1 MSAVKEP
8 NFFGGEENGVPYPG
22 GRVGRLEEYERLFDA
37 SFEVR
42 GEASPSYT
50 NHPHRRGVPERI
62 RELVPDARFV
72 YLVRDP
78 VARAISHFQHS
89 QAVGRERR
97 SLREALD
104 ELSTSSLSWAG
115 ISRYAT
121 QLELYL
127 QVFPAERIMVVDHAE
142 LRADRVAT
150 LREIFAFLSV
160 DPAFQCAEFE
170 RELYKTDERRMY
182 PPGYE
187 RLVGRTLKPVAQW
200 VPPRLRRSLRR
211 SVERVLWSPVQ
222 APAVDDELRVRLGEL
237 YAGEAE
243 RLRALTGKRFATWSV

>member
-1 MSAVKEP
+1 
-8 NFFGGEENGVPYPG
+8 VPSPG
-22 GRVGRLEEYERLFDA
+22 GRVGRLSDYEALFDVA
-37 SFEVR
+37 VEVR

-62 RELVPDARFV
+62 QEAVPEARFV

-78 VARAISHFQHS
+78 VERTISHYQHS
-89 QAVGRERR
+89 VAVGRERR
-97 SLREALD
+97 PLQEALGD
-104 ELSTSSLSWAG
+104 LSESAPTWTW

-127 QVFPAERIMVVDHAE
+127 ARFADERILVVDHAE
-142 LRADRVAT
+142 LRADRRGT
-150 LREIFAFLSV
+150 LREIFAFLAVEPDFSC
-160 DPAFQCAEFE
+160 PEFDQ
-170 RELYKTDERRMY
+170 ELYKTGERRVY

-187 RLVGRTLKPVAQW
+187 RLVGRVLKPAAQW
-200 VPPRLRRSLRR
+200 IPPRVRRSVRR

-222 APAVDDELRVRLGEL
+222 APELDERLRARLQEL